1 MSCMEIV
8 FYNPLGAPGPC
19 HTSQKL
25 PGRDHRAGTT
35 ALFYQE
41 RSNNSGWTRIGPR
54 LTQG

>member
-1 MSCMEIV
+1 MICMEIV

-19 HTSQKL
+19 HTSQKI